1 MGTQLSVNTHADLSQ
16 FEDQQILPVIW
27 MEVMSGE
34 ISEELRSMIY
44 HSTFSANAIQ
54 LSFKY
59 GTLLV
64 CVASLGMLVA
74 TLYYS
79 GKNRTLRVQQE
90 NIETLYQLNKLQG
103 ESLKLNEKKPTV
115 DQLD

>member
-1 MGTQLSVNTHADLSQ
+1 
-16 FEDQQILPVIW
+16 
-27 MEVMSGE
+27 MSGE

-74 TLYYS
+74 TLYYR
-79 GKNRTLRVQQE
+79 GKTLSKRAQQE
-90 NIETLYQLNKLQG
+90 KKTLYPLNQLQG
-103 ESLKLNEKKPTV
+103 ESLKLNEKKSAIV